1 MRQTH
6 TMLNAIGSFF
16 GQLWRSANFWR
27 ISPLAEVRTGS
38 KLAGSLMFLVMVFG
52 IVGLVLMAFG
62 FDLDRVDL
70 WLDAQGGWLDAVGA
84 LAFRVLL
91 GFILLICGVIILGWS
106 FDRKNPD
113 RPGWGMA
120 IGALIVGYFCAMSVF
135 APL

>member
-1 MRQTH
+1 
-6 TMLNAIGSFF
+6 MLNAIGSFF